1 MSQSVLNTFKIVNKV
16 VKLRAFYLLKY
27 GIHSFLKHNLN
38 YLKESNNFYSLKE
51 LITKNLE
58 VKHKWNY
65 ESNKKVDS
73 CENTFL
79 SRPISLR
86 LWSSFFVILPIFVQ
100 APWVRLEPISALCF
114 TFVIL
119 LSVFFLNQK
128 ESDKW
133 FIVSSLLLGVSGSWL
148 GGCLFWGWLSPYP
161 ILHIPVEAVVLP
173 LALIG
178 LGTNWKIGSSFYIS
192 SLFGTA
198 VTDITIFLIGI
209 MDQWKQVITADSEAA
224 PQILQKTS
232 ENLIQIKSLSII
244 IFVALILWFISKEIF
259 DSATINTTNGKALL
273 VSSYVIQTT
282 LIVDGIFILLAILQ
296 PTFSGLV

>member
-1 MSQSVLNTFKIVNKV
+1 M
-16 VKLRAFYLLKY
+16 
-27 GIHSFLKHNLN
+27 
-38 YLKESNNFYSLKE
+38 KE
-51 LITKNLE
+51 LITKKFE
-58 VKHKWNY
+58 VKDKLND
-65 ESNKKVDS
+65 ELDKTVNSDNV
-73 CENTFL
+73 TFL

-86 LWSSFFVILPIFVQ
+86 LLSSFLVILPIFVQ

-119 LSVFFLNQK
+119 LGAFLLYKKQSN
-128 ESDKW
+128 KW
-133 FIVSSLLLGVSGSWL
+133 YIVSSLLLGVSGSWL
-148 GGCLFWGWLSPYP
+148 GGCLFWGWLSPFP

-198 VTDITIFLIGI
+198 ATDISIFLTGI
-209 MDQWKQVITADSEAA
+209 MDQWRQVITADSETA
-224 PQILQKTS
+224 PLILQKTS

-244 IFVALILWFISKEIF
+244 IFVAIILWLISKEIF
-259 DSATINTTNGKALL
+259 DSATIETTNGKALL

-296 PTFSGLV
+296 PNFSGLV

>member
-1 MSQSVLNTFKIVNKV
+1 M
-16 VKLRAFYLLKY
+16 
-27 GIHSFLKHNLN
+27 
-38 YLKESNNFYSLKE
+38 KE
-51 LITKNLE
+51 LITKNFE
-58 VKHKWNY
+58 VKDKLNY
-65 ESNKKVDS
+65 ELHKKFDS
-73 CENTFL
+73 YENSFL
-79 SRPISLR
+79 SNPLSLR

-114 TFVIL
+114 TFFIL
-119 LSVFFLNQK
+119 LVVFVLNQK
-128 ESDKW
+128 GSYKW
-133 FIVSSLLLGVSGSWL
+133 FIVNSLLLGVSGSWL
-148 GGCLFWGWLSPYP
+148 GGCLFWGWLSPFP

-198 VTDITIFLIGI
+198 VTDLTIFLIGI
-209 MDQWKQVITADSEAA
+209 MDQWKQVITADSETA

-244 IFVALILWFISKEIF
+244 FVVSLILWFISKEIF
-259 DSATINTTNGKALL
+259 DSATINSTNGKALL

-282 LIVDGIFILLAILQ
+282 LIVDGIFIFLAILQ

>member
-1 MSQSVLNTFKIVNKV
+1 M
-16 VKLRAFYLLKY
+16 
-27 GIHSFLKHNLN
+27 
-38 YLKESNNFYSLKE
+38 KE
-51 LITKNLE
+51 LLTKKLD
-58 VKHKWNY
+58 VKDKFNFELH
-65 ESNKKVDS
+65 KKVDS
-73 CENTFL
+73 CESTFL
-79 SRPISLR
+79 SSPISLR
-86 LWSSFFVILPIFVQ
+86 FWSSFFVILPIFIQ

-114 TFVIL
+114 TFVIVL
-119 LSVFFLNQK
+119 GAFILNQK
-128 ESDKW
+128 GTNKW

-148 GGCLFWGWLSPYP
+148 GGCLFWGWLSPFP

-209 MDQWKQVITADSEAA
+209 MDQWRQVITADSETA

-244 IFVALILWFISKEIF
+244 VFVALILWFISKEIL
-259 DSATINTTNGKALL
+259 DSATINTTSGKALL

-282 LIVDGIFILLAILQ
+282 LIVDGIFVVLAILQ
-296 PTFSGLV
+296 PTLSGLV

>member
-1 MSQSVLNTFKIVNKV
+1 M
-16 VKLRAFYLLKY
+16 
-27 GIHSFLKHNLN
+27 
-38 YLKESNNFYSLKE
+38 EE

-58 VKHKWNY
+58 VKDNLKHRFPN
-65 ESNKKVDS
+65 EFNLLND
-73 CENTFL
+73 TFL
-79 SRPISLR
+79 SRPIALR

-119 LSVFFLNQK
+119 FGSFVLNQK
-128 ESDKW
+128 GSNKW

-148 GGCLFWGWLSPYP
+148 GGCLYWGWLSPFP

-178 LGTNWKIGSSFYIS
+178 LGNNWKIGSSFYIS

-209 MDQWKQVITADSEAA
+209 MDQWKQVITADSETA

-244 IFVALILWFISKEIF
+244 VFVALILWFISKEIF
-259 DSATINTTNGKALL
+259 DSATINTTSGKALL

-282 LIVDGIFILLAILQ
+282 LIVDGIFIFLAILQ

>member
-1 MSQSVLNTFKIVNKV
+1 M
-16 VKLRAFYLLKY
+16 
-27 GIHSFLKHNLN
+27 
-38 YLKESNNFYSLKE
+38 KE

-58 VKHKWNY
+58 VKDKLNY
-65 ESNKKVDS
+65 EFHKTVDAY
-73 CENTFL
+73 ENSFL
-79 SRPISLR
+79 SNPISLR

-114 TFVIL
+114 TFVIVL
-119 LSVFFLNQK
+119 VAIVLNQK
-128 ESDKW
+128 GSNKW

-178 LGTNWKIGSSFYIS
+178 LGTNWRIGSSFYLS

-209 MDQWKQVITADSEAA
+209 MDQWKLVITASSENA
-224 PQILQKTS
+224 PLILQKTS

-244 IFVALILWFISKEIF
+244 FFVALILWFISKEIF
-259 DSATINTTNGKALL
+259 DTATINTNNGKALL
-273 VSSYVIQTT
+273 VSCYVIQTT
-282 LIVDGIFILLAILQ
+282 IIVDGIFVCLAILE
-296 PTFSGLV
+296 PTLSGLV

>member
-1 MSQSVLNTFKIVNKV
+1 M
-16 VKLRAFYLLKY
+16 
-27 GIHSFLKHNLN
+27 
-38 YLKESNNFYSLKE
+38 EE
-51 LITKNLE
+51 LITKNLD
-58 VKHKWNY
+58 VKDKLNY
-65 ESNKKVDS
+65 ELHNTVDS
-73 CENTFL
+73 YEIAFL
-79 SRPISLR
+79 SRPMSLR

-114 TFVIL
+114 TFVIIL
-119 LSVFFLNQK
+119 GAFVIYKKRPN
-128 ESDKW
+128 KW

-148 GGCLFWGWLSPYP
+148 GGCLFWGWLSPFP

-198 VTDITIFLIGI
+198 VTDITIFLTGI
-209 MDQWKQVITADSEAA
+209 MDQWREVILANSENA
-224 PQILQKTS
+224 PLILQKKS

-244 IFVALILWFISKEIF
+244 TCAAIILWFISKEIF

-282 LIVDGIFILLAILQ
+282 LIVDGIFIVLAILQ

>member
-1 MSQSVLNTFKIVNKV
+1 M
-16 VKLRAFYLLKY
+16 
-27 GIHSFLKHNLN
+27 
-38 YLKESNNFYSLKE
+38 EE

-58 VKHKWNY
+58 VKDELN
-65 ESNKKVDS
+65 NQFNNKVDS
-73 CENTFL
+73 YENTFL

-114 TFVIL
+114 TFVIILGAFL
-119 LSVFFLNQK
+119 LNKKQSN
-128 ESDKW
+128 KW

-148 GGCLFWGWLSPYP
+148 GGCLFWGWLSPFP

-178 LGTNWKIGSSFYIS
+178 LGTKWKIGSSFYIS

-198 VTDITIFLIGI
+198 ATDLSIFLTGI
-209 MDQWKQVITADSEAA
+209 MDQWREVITADSENA
-224 PQILQKTS
+224 PLILQKTS

-244 IFVALILWFISKEIF
+244 LIVAILLWFIAKEIF
-259 DSATINTTNGKALL
+259 NSATINTTNGKALL

-282 LIVDGIFILLAILQ
+282 LVVDAIFIFLAILQ

>member
-1 MSQSVLNTFKIVNKV
+1 M
-16 VKLRAFYLLKY
+16 
-27 GIHSFLKHNLN
+27 
-38 YLKESNNFYSLKE
+38 EE
-51 LITKNLE
+51 LITKTIE
-58 VKHKWNY
+58 VKNKFNY
-65 ESNKKVDS
+65 ELNKKLEKFES
-73 CENTFL
+73 TFL
-79 SRPISLR
+79 SRPVSLR
-86 LWSSFFVILPIFVQ
+86 FWSSFFVILPIFIQ

-119 LSVFFLNQK
+119 LGAFILNQK
-128 ESDKW
+128 GTNKW

-148 GGCLFWGWLSPYP
+148 GGCLFWGWLSPFP

-209 MDQWKQVITADSEAA
+209 MDQWREVITADTETA
-224 PQILQKTS
+224 PLILQNTS

-244 IFVALILWFISKEIF
+244 VFVALILWFISKEIF
-259 DSATINTTNGKALL
+259 DSATINTTSGKALL

-282 LIVDGIFILLAILQ
+282 LIVDSIFIALAILQ

>member
-1 MSQSVLNTFKIVNKV
+1 M
-16 VKLRAFYLLKY
+16 
-27 GIHSFLKHNLN
+27 
-38 YLKESNNFYSLKE
+38 KE
-51 LITKNLE
+51 LISKNSE
-58 VKHKWNY
+58 VKDKFNY
-65 ESNKKVDS
+65 ESHNKLDS
-73 CENTFL
+73 YENSFL
-79 SRPISLR
+79 SNPISLR

-114 TFVIL
+114 TFVIVL
-119 LSVFFLNQK
+119 VAIVLNQK
-128 ESDKW
+128 GSNKW
-133 FIVSSLLLGVSGSWL
+133 FIVSSLLLGISGSWL
-148 GGCLFWGWLSPYP
+148 GGCLFWGWLSPFP
-161 ILHIPVEAVVLP
+161 ILHIPVEAVVIP

-178 LGTNWKIGSSFYIS
+178 FGTNWKIGASFDIS

-209 MDQWKQVITADSEAA
+209 MDQWKQVITADSENA
-224 PQILQKTS
+224 PMILQKTS

-244 IFVALILWFISKEIF
+244 FFIALILWIISREIF

-282 LIVDGIFILLAILQ
+282 LIVDGIFIVLAILQ

>member
-1 MSQSVLNTFKIVNKV
+1 M
-16 VKLRAFYLLKY
+16 
-27 GIHSFLKHNLN
+27 
-38 YLKESNNFYSLKE
+38 EE
-51 LITKNLE
+51 LTTKNLE
-58 VKHKWNY
+58 VKDKLNY
-65 ESNKKVDS
+65 KIQNIVDS
-73 CENTFL
+73 NQSPFL

-119 LSVFFLNQK
+119 LGAFILNK
-128 ESDKW
+128 KGSNKW
-133 FIVSSLLLGVSGSWL
+133 FIVTSLLLGISGSWL
-148 GGCLFWGWLSPYP
+148 GGCLFWGWLSPFP

-173 LALIG
+173 FALIG

-198 VTDITIFLIGI
+198 VTDITIFLTGI
-209 MDQWKQVITADSEAA
+209 MDQWREVLTADSENA
-224 PQILQKTS
+224 PLILQKTS
-232 ENLIQIKSLSII
+232 ENLIQIKSLFII
-244 IFVALILWFISKEIF
+244 IVVAFILWLISKEIF

-273 VSSYVIQTT
+273 VSGYVIQTT
-282 LIVDGIFILLAILQ
+282 LIVDGIFIFLAILQ

>member
-1 MSQSVLNTFKIVNKV
+1 VKDNFKNEFHSEFD
-16 VKLRAFYLLKY
+16 FYK
-27 GIHSFLKHNLN
+27 
-38 YLKESNNFYSLKE
+38 
-51 LITKNLE
+51 
-58 VKHKWNY
+58 
-65 ESNKKVDS
+65 
-73 CENTFL
+73 NTFL
-79 SRPISLR
+79 SNPFTLR

-100 APWVRLEPISALCF
+100 APWVRLQPVSALCF

-119 LSVFFLNQK
+119 LAAFILSRKQSNQ
-128 ESDKW
+128 W
-133 FIVSSLLLGVSGSWL
+133 FIVGSLLLGVSGSWL

-178 LGTNWKIGSSFYIS
+178 LGTKWKIGSSFYIA

-209 MDQWKQVITADSEAA
+209 MDQWKEVITADSDTA
-224 PQILQKTS
+224 PLILQKTS

-244 IFVALILWFISKEIF
+244 IFVAVILWFISKEILN
-259 DSATINTTNGKALL
+259 SAIINSTNGKALL

-282 LIVDGIFILLAILQ
+282 LIVDGIFVFLAIIQ
-296 PTFSGLV
+296 PTLSGLV

>member
-1 MSQSVLNTFKIVNKV
+1 MN
-16 VKLRAFYLLKY
+16 
-27 GIHSFLKHNLN
+27 
-38 YLKESNNFYSLKE
+38 E
-51 LITKNLE
+51 LITKKSE
-58 VKHKWNY
+58 VKDKLNY
-65 ESNKKVDS
+65 ELNKTVDS
-73 CENTFL
+73 YEGTLL

-114 TFVIL
+114 TFIIIISAFIL
-119 LSVFFLNQK
+119 YKKRSN
-128 ESDKW
+128 KW
-133 FIVSSLLLGVSGSWL
+133 FIVSSLLIGVSGSWL
-148 GGCLFWGWLSPYP
+148 GGCLFWGWLSPFP

-198 VTDITIFLIGI
+198 VTDITIFFIGI
-209 MDQWKQVITADSEAA
+209 MDQWRQVITADSETA
-224 PQILQKTS
+224 PLILQKTS
-232 ENLIQIKSLSII
+232 ENLIQFKSLSII
-244 IFVALILWFISKEIF
+244 VFVALIVWFISKEIF
-259 DSATINTTNGKALL
+259 NSGTINTTNGKALL

-282 LIVDGIFILLAILQ
+282 LIVDGIFIFLAILQ

>member
-1 MSQSVLNTFKIVNKV
+1 
-16 VKLRAFYLLKY
+16 
-27 GIHSFLKHNLN
+27 
-38 YLKESNNFYSLKE
+38 LKE
-51 LITKNLE
+51 LITKNLD
-58 VKHKWNY
+58 VKDNFKNEFHSEFDFYK
-65 ESNKKVDS
+65 
-73 CENTFL
+73 NTFL
-79 SRPISLR
+79 SNPFTLR

-100 APWVRLEPISALCF
+100 APWVRLQPVSALCF

-119 LSVFFLNQK
+119 LAAFILSRKQSNQ
-128 ESDKW
+128 W
-133 FIVSSLLLGVSGSWL
+133 FIVGSLLLGVSGSWL

-178 LGTNWKIGSSFYIS
+178 LGTKWKIGSSFYIA

-209 MDQWKQVITADSEAA
+209 MDQWKEVITADSETA
-224 PQILQKTS
+224 PLILQKTS

-244 IFVALILWFISKEIF
+244 IFVAVILWFISKEILN
-259 DSATINTTNGKALL
+259 SAIINSTNGKALL

-282 LIVDGIFILLAILQ
+282 LIVDGIFVFLAIIQ
-296 PTFSGLV
+296 PTLSGLV

>member
-1 MSQSVLNTFKIVNKV
+1 M
-16 VKLRAFYLLKY
+16 
-27 GIHSFLKHNLN
+27 
-38 YLKESNNFYSLKE
+38 KE

-58 VKHKWNY
+58 IKDKFNY
-65 ESNKKVDS
+65 ESHKTVDS
-73 CENTFL
+73 YENSFL
-79 SRPISLR
+79 SNPISLR

-100 APWVRLEPISALCF
+100 APWVRLDPISALCF
-114 TFVIL
+114 TFVIIL
-119 LSVFFLNQK
+119 VAFVLNHK
-128 ESDKW
+128 GSDKW

-148 GGCLFWGWLSPYP
+148 GGCLFWGWLSPFP

-173 LALIG
+173 LAFIG

-209 MDQWKQVITADSEAA
+209 MDQWRQVITADSENA
-224 PQILQKTS
+224 PLILQKTS
-232 ENLIQIKSLSII
+232 ESLIQIKSLSII
-244 IFVALILWFISKEIF
+244 VFVALILWFISKEILDF
-259 DSATINTTNGKALL
+259 ATINTTSGKALL

-282 LIVDGIFILLAILQ
+282 LIVDGIFIVLAILQ